1 MKVLEKFLH
10 SSEANLC
17 AAYLQ
22 NAGIDATVF
31 EDSSFGDGIGAFKN
45 AIRLVVSDEQYEEA
59 KKILEEYQKGDDVE
73 G

>member
-1 MKVLEKFLH
+1 MKTLEKFLH
-10 SSEANLC
+10 SSDANLV

-59 KKILEEYQKGDDVE
+59 KKIYEEYQKGDDVE

>member
-1 MKVLEKFLH
+1 MKTLEKFLH
-10 SSEANLC
+10 STDANLC

-31 EDSSFGDGIGAFKN
+31 DDSSFGDGIGAFKN

-59 KKILEEYQKGDDVE
+59 KKIYEEYQKGDDVE

>member
-1 MKVLEKFLH
+1 MQTLEKFLH
-10 SSEANLC
+10 SSDANLC

-45 AIRLVVSDEQYEEA
+45 AIRLVVPDEQFEEA
-59 KKILEEYQKGDDVE
+59 KKVLAEYQKGDDVE